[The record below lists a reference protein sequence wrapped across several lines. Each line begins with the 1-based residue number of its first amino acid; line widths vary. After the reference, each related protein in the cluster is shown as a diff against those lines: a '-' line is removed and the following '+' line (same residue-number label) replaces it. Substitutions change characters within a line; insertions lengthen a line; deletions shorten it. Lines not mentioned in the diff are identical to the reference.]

1 MPVVNVHRYSG
12 TVVVND
18 AHEQTVGTL
27 VFGGLTNVVLDAT
40 VFTTAGTYSIF
51 KYTPTTGFPGGQMD
65 LNAYVTF
72 VPPAGFTVADPGAHG
87 TDDTTNSRVTVTLI

>member
-1 MPVVNVHRYSG
+1 MPVVNVHRYVG

-40 VFTTAGTYSIF
+40 VFTTPGTYSIF
-51 KYTPTTGFPGGQMD
+51 KYTTFAGGQASLD
-65 LNAYVTF
+65 ANVTF
-72 VPPAGFTVADPGAHG
+72 SMSAPGLTVVDTHG
-87 TDDTTNSRVTVTLI
+87 TDVTANSRLTVTLV

>member
-51 KYTPTTGFPGGQMD
+51 KYTTFSGGQTD